1 MSLEVDDFVDF
12 GVFAT
17 ESTRKIVTT
26 GTVSTPLRGGGG
38 ASLTVRWDRKGA
50 EGGGPWIKCPPQ
62 DASADT
68 PENHRPFGRSPDGPS
83 RVRYSM
89 PDRIVPLIAS
99 PTDIVP
105 GTLCAILVTMA
116 LVLFA
121 TPPLPAAE
129 PTFAEQAAA
138 VRAGTSARIRV
149 ADRALT
155 EEEWEEVA
163 GLEGLSHLDLQE
175 GVADDAKAI
184 VLARLPRLERLV
196 LRESPLGDEGF
207 RHLAACHTLR
217 DINLPQAR
225 CTLAGLAALAE
236 LPRLKNLR
244 LGSPAL
250 CPEGKGGAELGMTLL
265 QFPALRS
272 LHLID
277 VVVGDAGLEG
287 VARYDGLW
295 NLYIDGAGISDEAWE
310 RYFALHPEVH
320 VHVDQAHHDRDPN
333 RHE

>member
-1 MSLEVDDFVDF
+1 
-12 GVFAT
+12 
-17 ESTRKIVTT
+17 
-26 GTVSTPLRGGGG
+26 
-38 ASLTVRWDRKGA
+38 
-50 EGGGPWIKCPPQ
+50 
-62 DASADT
+62 
-68 PENHRPFGRSPDGPS
+68 
-83 RVRYSM
+83 M
-89 PDRIVPLIAS
+89 PDRIEPLIAS
-99 PTDIVP
+99 HTDIVL
-105 GTLCAILVTMA
+105 GTHGAILVTMA

-121 TPPLPAAE
+121 TPPLAAAE
-129 PTFAEQAAA
+129 PLFAEQAAA
-138 VRAGTSARIRV
+138 VRAGTSTRIRV

-155 EEEWEEVA
+155 EEEWEEIA
-163 GLEGLSHLDLQE
+163 GLMTLSQLDLQK
-175 GVADDAKAI
+175 GVADDTKSI
-184 VLARLPRLERLV
+184 VISRLPVLERLV

-217 DINLPQAR
+217 DVNLPQAR

-244 LGSPAL
+244 LGSQDL

-277 VVVGDAGLEG
+277 VAVGDDGLEG
-287 VARYDGLW
+287 ISRYDGLW
-295 NLYIDGAGISDEAWE
+295 NLYLDGAGISDEAWE

>member
-1 MSLEVDDFVDF
+1 MYFRRWCSIVIL
-12 GVFAT
+12 ASCL
-17 ESTRKIVTT
+17 ST
-26 GTVSTPLRGGGG
+26 
-38 ASLTVRWDRKGA
+38 AA
-50 EGGGPWIKCPPQ
+50 
-62 DASADT
+62 
-68 PENHRPFGRSPDGPS
+68 
-83 RVRYSM
+83 
-89 PDRIVPLIAS
+89 
-99 PTDIVP
+99 
-105 GTLCAILVTMA
+105 
-116 LVLFA
+116 
-121 TPPLPAAE
+121 PLPSAE

-250 CPEGKGGAELGMTLL
+250 CPEGKGG
-265 QFPALRS
+265 
-272 LHLID
+272 
-277 VVVGDAGLEG
+277 
-287 VARYDGLW
+287 
-295 NLYIDGAGISDEAWE
+295 
-310 RYFALHPEVH
+310 
-320 VHVDQAHHDRDPN
+320 PN
-333 RHE
+333 WG